1 MNYKIQ
7 YTPAATKQLSKLDKP
22 IARRILDYMTAR
34 ANKPREIGKALKGD
48 MKGYWR
54 HRVGN
59 YRVISSIEDD
69 VLLVLV
75 VRVGHRKDVYNLK
88 IT

>member
-7 YTPAATKQLSKLDKP
+7 YTPAAIKQLSKLDKP
-22 IARRILDYMTAR
+22 IAKRILDYMTAR
-34 ANKPREIGKALKGD
+34 ANNPCEIGKPLKGD

-54 HRVGN
+54 HRIGN
-59 YRVISSIEDD
+59 YRVISIIEED

-75 VRVGHRKDVYNLK
+75 VRIGHRKDVYNLK
-88 IT
+88 IR

>member
-1 MNYKIQ
+1 MSYKIQ
-7 YTPAATKQLSKLDKP
+7 YTPAVIKQLSKLDKP

-34 ANKPREIGKALKGD
+34 AKNPRKTGKALKGD

-54 HRVGN
+54 HRVEN
-59 YRVISSIEDD
+59 YRVLSSIEDD

-88 IT
+88 IR